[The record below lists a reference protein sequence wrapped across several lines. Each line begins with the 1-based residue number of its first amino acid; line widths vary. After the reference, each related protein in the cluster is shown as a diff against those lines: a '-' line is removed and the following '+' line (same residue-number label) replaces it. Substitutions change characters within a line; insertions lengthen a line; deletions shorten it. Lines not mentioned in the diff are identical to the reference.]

1 MFYTP
6 VTSEY
11 FRLGIHG
18 SIRRE
23 KSLPYLA
30 GGTVGV
36 GLGTE
41 INPINLIVDE
51 RNPIYLTVGTKGQFY
66 FTLPGEVD
74 KDNDGTIDG
83 PAEIGTIGL
92 FQVYCA
98 KKLYKGIEL
107 IGAYSFKHI
116 NFKSDIKNLK
126 TKFPINENKLEVGL
140 RISTNL
146 KIKK

>member
-1 MFYTP
+1 MLKKLIPLTLTALIGLAPLANAKRDFSAYFTTETSSRNLEIGVFYTP

-23 KSLPYLA
+23 KSLPYLS

-92 FQVYCA
+92 F
-98 KKLYKGIEL
+98 
-107 IGAYSFKHI
+107 
-116 NFKSDIKNLK
+116 
-126 TKFPINENKLEVGL
+126 
-140 RISTNL
+140 
-146 KIKK
+146 